1 MNCILSWNSI
11 IINYNVREQE
21 HLSYCIHYKYFAE
34 GWLKVLSRI
43 RGHSS
48 DSTGRFP
55 VKSETLT
62 EDSGT

>member
-1 MNCILSWNSI
+1 MNCISSWNSI
-11 IINYNVREQE
+11 IINYNAITE
-21 HLSYCIHYKYFAE
+21 HLSYCIQYKYFAE

-43 RGHSS
+43 TGHSS